1 MQKIKRQLTV
11 LIMAG
16 LVLSS
21 AAHCATSAFL
31 PGRLM
36 TLQVSH
42 SSPNLIIP
50 DGDRITAISSASG
63 VLADSR
69 NTRDGG
75 VIFSTSVRTPFTL
88 YLETEKSGVTAVQAI
103 PVAGEGR
110 VWRLRDTRVNPVT
123 ATAQPYEAALVALNR
138 SLLMQKIPQGWSP
151 AKVQTGSLPAPS
163 GLRVV
168 AEDAWQ
174 GDGLRIVRARV
185 QNNSSTAVVLNER
198 DFYAPGVRALML
210 SGRVR
215 ELPPGGSATLHIT
228 LTEAVHEQPE

>member
-1 MQKIKRQLTV
+1 MQRINAVRAV
-11 LIMAG
+11 AVAAG
-16 LVLSS
+16 LLL
-21 AAHCATSAFL
+21 AAWGHCATSAFQ
-31 PGRLM
+31 PGRLT

-75 VIFSTSVRTPFTL
+75 VIFSTTVRTPFTL

-110 VWRLRDTRVNPVT
+110 VWRLRDTRVNPLT
-123 ATAQPYEAALVALNR
+123 ATAQPYEATLVALNR
-138 SLLMQKIPQGWSP
+138 ALLMQTVPQGWSP
-151 AKVQTGSLPAPS
+151 VTLIVQRLSAPS
-163 GLRVV
+163 GLRIL
-168 AEDAWQ
+168 AETAWQ

-185 QNNSSTAVVLNER
+185 HNDTRTAVVLNER
-198 DFYAPGVRALML
+198 DFYTPGVRAVML

-215 ELPPGGSATLHIT
+215 ELPPGGVATLHIT
-228 LTEAVHEQPE
+228 FTGADHEQPE

>member
-1 MQKIKRQLTV
+1 MQRINAVRAV
-11 LIMAG
+11 AVAAG
-16 LVLSS
+16 LLL
-21 AAHCATSAFL
+21 AAWGHCATSAFQ
-31 PGRLM
+31 PGRLT

-75 VIFSTSVRTPFTL
+75 VIFSTTVRTPFTL
-88 YLETEKSGVTAVQAI
+88 YLETEKSGVTAVQAL

-110 VWRLRDTRVNPVT
+110 VWRLRDTRVNPLT
-123 ATAQPYEAALVALNR
+123 AKAQPYEAALVALNR

-151 AKVQTGSLPAPS
+151 AKVHTGSLPAPS

-198 DFYAPGVRALML
+198 EFYAPGVRALML

-215 ELPPGGSATLHIT
+215 ELPPGGTATLHIT
-228 LTEAVHEQPE
+228 FTGADHEQPE